1 MPQRMNKRFL
11 DCSMMTIEEA
21 ESYGTGLA
29 EQQRDVMF
37 QLGDLARYA
46 EARWPDNHYQV
57 WPEWVSHGLI
67 ARAAGVA
74 RAYPNQADRLHDVTF
89 TQYMQ
94 NAGRQDRHERL
105 AAIVE
110 KGLTSDESRKADW
123 DEQQRWLLAIDV
135 HFHLHRFWYS
145 GAELES
151 AMSVA
156 SWVGRLV
163 ERLKEKQLTDVVCC
177 FDSKR
182 NLRKEL
188 VERAPEFEEKYK
200 DRPPKP
206 EGLGHQLTLVREL
219 LEKAGYCCVSQ
230 DGFEADDFL
239 ASFSKQFDG
248 RVSISSAD
256 KDLRQCLSDK
266 CNMLLDVEWS
276 EDETSGDMVP
286 EYKWLSGKSHTE
298 ATGIR
303 PDQWAEYQAIMG
315 DPVDGIKGA
324 VGIGEKGAAD
334 LIKEFGTVEGAIQ
347 AAKDDH
353 ESIRPKKREALIE
366 FEPKADITRQLV
378 LLKTDLQ
385 IPTTTR
391 I

>member
-1 MPQRMNKRFL
+1 MTQRMKKRFL
-11 DCSMMTIEEA
+11 DCSKMTIEEA

-135 HFHLHRFWYS
+135 HFYLHRFWYS

-182 NLRKEL
+182 NHRKEL
-188 VERAPEFEEKYK
+188 VANAGWEDQYK

-206 EGLGHQLTLVREL
+206 EGLGQQLTLVREL

-230 DGFEADDFL
+230 NGFEADDLL
-239 ASFSKQFDG
+239 ASYGKQFDG

-315 DPVDGIKGA
+315 DNVDGIRGVAGVGA
-324 VGIGEKGAAD
+324 KGAAD

-347 AAKDDH
+347 AAKNDH

>member
-1 MPQRMNKRFL
+1 MNKRFL
-11 DCSMMTIEEA
+11 DCSKMTIEEA

-74 RAYPNQADRLHDVTF
+74 RAYPNQADRLHDVTY

-105 AAIVE
+105 AAIVD

-123 DEQQRWLLAIDV
+123 DERQRWLLAIDV
-135 HFHLHRFWYS
+135 HFYLHRFWYS

-182 NLRKEL
+182 NHRKEL
-188 VERAPEFEEKYK
+188 VANAGWEDQYK

-230 DGFEADDFL
+230 DGFEADDLL
-239 ASFSKQFDG
+239 ASYGKQFDG

-256 KDLRQCLSDK
+256 KDLRQCLSAE

-276 EDETSGDMVP
+276 EDETSGDMIP
-286 EYKWLSGKSHTE
+286 DYKWLSARSHTE

-315 DPVDGIKGA
+315 DAVDGIKGV
-324 VGIGEKGAAD
+324 VGVGAKGAAD

-347 AAKDDH
+347 AAKNDH

-366 FEPKADITRQLV
+366 FEPKAEVTLQLV
-378 LLKTDLQ
+378 RLRKDLE

>member
-1 MPQRMNKRFL
+1 MNKRFL

-105 AAIVE
+105 AAIVD

-123 DEQQRWLLAIDV
+123 DERQRWLLAIDV
-135 HFHLHRFWYS
+135 HFYLHRFWYS

-182 NLRKEL
+182 NHRKEL
-188 VERAPEFEEKYK
+188 VANAGWEDQYK

-230 DGFEADDFL
+230 DGFEADDLL
-239 ASFSKQFDG
+239 ASFAKQFDG

-256 KDLRQCLSDK
+256 KDLRQCLSDE
-266 CNMLLDVEWS
+266 CNMLLDVTWS

-378 LLKTDLQ
+378 ELKTDLQ

>member
-1 MPQRMNKRFL
+1 MAQRMNKRFL
-11 DCSMMTIEEA
+11 DCSKMTIEEA

-74 RAYPNQADRLHDVTF
+74 RAYPNQADRLHDVTY

-105 AAIVE
+105 AAIVD

-135 HFHLHRFWYS
+135 HFYLHRFWYS

-182 NLRKEL
+182 NHRKEL
-188 VERAPEFEEKYK
+188 VRNAGWEDQYK

-219 LEKAGYCCVSQ
+219 LEKDGFCCVSQ
-230 DGFEADDFL
+230 DGWEADDLL
-239 ASFSKQFDG
+239 ASFAKQFDG
-248 RVSISSAD
+248 RVTISSAD

-266 CNMLLDVEWS
+266 CNMLLDVTWS

-286 EYKWLSGKSHTE
+286 EYKWLSAKSHTE

-315 DPVDGIKGA
+315 DNVDGIKGVA
-324 VGIGEKGAAD
+324 GVGAKGAAD
-334 LIKEFGTVEGAIQ
+334 LISEFGTVEGAIQ

-366 FEPKADITRQLV
+366 FEEKLAVTRRLV
-378 LLKTDLQ
+378 TLKTDLE

>member
-1 MPQRMNKRFL
+1 MNKRFL
-11 DCSMMTIEEA
+11 DCSKMTIEEA

-74 RAYPNQADRLHDVTF
+74 RAYPNQADRLHDVTY

-105 AAIVE
+105 AAIVD

-123 DEQQRWLLAIDV
+123 DERQRWLLAIDV
-135 HFHLHRFWYS
+135 HFYLHRFWYS

-163 ERLKEKQLTDVVCC
+163 ERLIEKQLTDVVCC

-182 NLRKEL
+182 NHRKEL
-188 VERAPEFEEKYK
+188 VANAGWEDQYK

-230 DGFEADDFL
+230 DGFEADDLL
-239 ASFSKQFDG
+239 ASFAKQFDG

-256 KDLRQCLSDK
+256 KDLRQCLSDE
-266 CNMLLDVEWS
+266 CNMLLDVTWS
-276 EDETSGDMVP
+276 EDETSGDMIP
-286 EYKWLSGKSHTE
+286 DYKWLSARSHTE

-315 DPVDGIKGA
+315 DNVDGIKGVA
-324 VGIGEKGAAD
+324 GVGAKGAAD
-334 LIKEFGTVEGAIQ
+334 LIKEFGTVEGVIQ

-353 ESIRPKKREALIE
+353 ESIRPKKREALID
-366 FEPKADITRQLV
+366 FEEKLAVTRRLV
-378 LLKTDLQ
+378 TLKTDLE

>member
-11 DCSMMTIEEA
+11 DCSKMTIEEA

-105 AAIVE
+105 AAIVD

-123 DEQQRWLLAIDV
+123 DERQRWLLAIDV
-135 HFHLHRFWYS
+135 HFYLHRFWYS

-230 DGFEADDFL
+230 DGFEADDLL
-239 ASFSKQFDG
+239 ASFAKQFDG

-256 KDLRQCLSDK
+256 KDLRQCLSDE
-266 CNMLLDVEWS
+266 CNMLLDVTWS
-276 EDETSGDMVP
+276 EDETSGDMIP
-286 EYKWLSGKSHTE
+286 DYKWLSARSHTE

-315 DPVDGIKGA
+315 DNVDGIKGVA
-324 VGIGEKGAAD
+324 GVGAKGAAD
-334 LIKEFGTVEGAIQ
+334 LIKEFGTVEGVIQ

-353 ESIRPKKREALIE
+353 ESIRPKKREALID
-366 FEPKADITRQLV
+366 FEEKLAVTRRLV
-378 LLKTDLQ
+378 TLKTDLE

>member
-1 MPQRMNKRFL
+1 MVQRMNKRFL
-11 DCSMMTIEEA
+11 DCSKMTIEEA

-94 NAGRQDRHERL
+94 NAGRENRHERL

-135 HFHLHRFWYS
+135 HFYLHRFWYS

-182 NLRKEL
+182 NHRKEL
-188 VERAPEFEEKYK
+188 VANAGWEDQYK

-230 DGFEADDFL
+230 DGFEADDLL
-239 ASFSKQFDG
+239 ASYGKQFDG

-256 KDLRQCLSDK
+256 KDLRQCLSDE
-266 CNMLLDVEWS
+266 CNMLLDVTWS
-276 EDETSGDMVP
+276 EDETSGDMIP
-286 EYKWLSGKSHTE
+286 DYKWLSARSHTE

-378 LLKTDLQ
+378 ELKTDLE